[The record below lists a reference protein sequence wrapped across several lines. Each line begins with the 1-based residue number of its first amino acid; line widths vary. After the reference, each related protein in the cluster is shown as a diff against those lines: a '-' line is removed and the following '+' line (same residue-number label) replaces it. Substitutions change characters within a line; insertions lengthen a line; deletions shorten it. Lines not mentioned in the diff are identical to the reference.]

1 MKKEKIKYLL
11 DWFLY
16 MLGYAFILIT
26 VSLLFPKTIYIDN
39 SFFGLW
45 GVLAAIIIYFLNK
58 TVKPLLFWLT
68 LPITGLTLGIFYPF
82 LNVFILHLVHF
93 ILGNH
98 FVIHGIFM
106 SFIVAVLISIM
117 NFMLDHFIMKPLL
130 EKD

>member
-93 ILGNH
+93 ILGDH

>member
-1 MKKEKIKYLL
+1 
-11 DWFLY
+11 